1 MIDKQPTRLLT
12 LLRFALAWIFI
23 YSSVSKILQGNWSAE
38 GFLSHATTFPDLFAF
53 FAQPE
58 NIAIVNLLNVYGQLL
73 LGLSLLFGVFLPL
86 AAISGSFLMLLY
98 YLPVLHFPY
107 AGEGTTS
114 FLIDQHILII
124 LILFLLW
131 KTDAGK
137 YVGLKNRLEKMLPKS
152 LKKYN

>member
-1 MIDKQPTRLLT
+1 MINKQSTLLLT
-12 LLRFALAWIFI
+12 LLRIALAWIFI

-38 GFLSHATTFPDLFAF
+38 GFLSHASTFSNLFAF

-58 NIAIVNLLNVYGQLL
+58 NIAIVNTLNIYGQLL
-73 LGLSLLFGVFLPL
+73 LGLSLLFGVFLPI
-86 AAISGSFLMLLY
+86 ATIAGSLLMLLY
-98 YLPVLHFPY
+98 YFPVLHFPY
-107 AGEGTTS
+107 SGEGTTS

-137 YVGLKNRLEKMLPKS
+137 YVGLKNRFEKMLPKT